1 MRSKEFLGLHS
12 TLAEIVGEPLGGAP
26 PFPKCVKD
34 IQTRVKS
41 TDGDEPVPAAAI
53 RWLELL
59 NRGVDP
65 HLLRQAL
72 RKRGKDPTAVRAL
85 IRFLVSKKTH
95 SQADREKL
103 DWLVTYLFEVWE
115 EGERDP
121 GGRFDSEIEQILEGC
136 EFPPLSPH
144 GEELLLEIP
153 ALLDELRFFER
164 FSQITESRVIHRG
177 RNLKNQ
183 LGEEFF
189 HPTVLAAI
197 VNYNLVLGRKMRA
210 LLQETVQRVS
220 ESAPGA
226 SAALPNT
233 QEVLQSDYR
242 AISEVLRQFTEL
254 DREAQRERE
263 QKRERATPQPLT
275 PAQAAGARATPA
287 KPPTLEEQLMALGID
302 PGRQAEQLRNR
313 VKEIALRVKSSP
325 GGAILASGGNSLVLQ
340 EWEAKAF
347 LTDYAPG
354 EESFRADFA
363 RALTTVIG
371 IIARIEEELPAY
383 YETRGV
389 EHLWKRH
396 CDALLFLLYEG
407 RRQLETLKKLSGDSE
422 KRGLVDKSKQLQTAA
437 EKLDSCVKRVAAL
450 F

>member
-1 MRSKEFLGLHS
+1 MKSREFLGLHS
-12 TLAEIVGEPLGGAP
+12 ILTDIVGEALGGVP

-34 IQTRVKS
+34 IQTRAKS
-41 TDGDEPVPAAAI
+41 PEGDEPVPEAAL

-72 RKRGKDPTAVRAL
+72 QKREKDQAEVRAL
-85 IRFLVSKKTH
+85 IRFLVSKPSH
-95 SQADREKL
+95 SQADREKA

-115 EGERDP
+115 EGDRDA
-121 GGRFDSEIEQILEGC
+121 GGRFDTEIEQILEGC
-136 EFPPLSPH
+136 DFPPLSPH

-153 ALLDELRFFER
+153 VLLDELRFFER
-164 FSQITESRVIHRG
+164 FSQITESRIIHRG

-183 LGEEFF
+183 FGEEFF

-210 LLQETVQRVS
+210 LLQETVQAISRS
-220 ESAPGA
+220 GPGA
-226 SAALPNT
+226 SATLPNT

-242 AISEVLRQFTEL
+242 VSSEVLHQLTAL
-254 DREAQRERE
+254 DREAQRVRE
-263 QKRERATPQPLT
+263 QRREKRVPEPLT
-275 PAQAAGARATPA
+275 PAQAASARAAEA
-287 KPPTLEEQLMALGID
+287 KPPTLEEQLIALGID

-313 VKEIALRVKSSP
+313 IKEIALRVKSSP
-325 GGAILASGGNSLVLQ
+325 GGAPLPSAGGKLTLHD
-340 EWEAKAF
+340 WESKAF
-347 LTDYAPG
+347 LTEYSPA

-363 RALTTVIG
+363 RAVTSVIG
-371 IIARIEEELPAY
+371 IITRIEEELPAY
-383 YETRGV
+383 FETRGV

-396 CDALLFLLYEG
+396 CDALVYLLYEG
-407 RRQLETLKKLSGDSE
+407 RRQLETLKKLAADSD
-422 KRGLVDKSKQLQTAA
+422 KRGLKDKSTQLLATA
-437 EKLDSCVKRVAAL
+437 EKLDGYVKRVGAL

>member
-1 MRSKEFLGLHS
+1 MRSTEFLKLHS
-12 TLAEIVGEPLGGAP
+12 ILSEIIAEPLGGTP

-34 IQTRVKS
+34 IQTRAQS
-41 TDGDEPVPAAAI
+41 PDGDEPVPEAAL

-72 RKRGKDPTAVRAL
+72 QKRGKDPDAAQAL
-85 IRFLVSKKTH
+85 IRFLVSKQTH

-103 DWLVTYLFEVWE
+103 DWLVTFLLEVWE
-115 EGERDP
+115 KGDRDSGER
-121 GGRFDSEIEQILEGC
+121 FDVEIERILEGC
-136 EFPPLSPH
+136 DFPPLSPH

-153 ALLDELRFFER
+153 ALLDELRFFVR
-164 FSQITESRVIHRG
+164 FSQITESRIIHRG

-183 LGEEFF
+183 FEEEFF

-197 VNYNLVLGRKMRA
+197 VNYNLVLGRKMRG
-210 LLQETVQRVS
+210 LLHETMQTISQSGS
-220 ESAPGA
+220 EA

-233 QEVLQSDYR
+233 QDVLQSDYR
-242 AISEVLRQFTEL
+242 VISEVLQQLTVL
-254 DREAQRERE
+254 DREAQREQE
-263 QKRERATPQPLT
+263 QKRERTGPAPL
-275 PAQAAGARATPA
+275 PPEQLAAARAAAT
-287 KPPTLEEQLMALGID
+287 KPLTLEEQLIALGID

-313 VKEIALRVKSSP
+313 VKEIALRVRSSP
-325 GGAILASGGNSLVLQ
+325 GGAPLQSASGTLVLSD
-340 EWEAKAF
+340 WESKAF
-347 LTDYAPG
+347 LSEYSPS

-363 RALTTVIG
+363 RSITSVIG

-383 YETRGV
+383 FETRGA

-396 CDALLFLLYEG
+396 CDALLYLLYEG
-407 RRQLETLKKLSGDSE
+407 RRQLETLKNLAADST
-422 KRGLVDKSKQLQTAA
+422 KRGLQDKSTQLLATA
-437 EKLDSCVKRVAAL
+437 EKLESYAKRVAAL

>member
-1 MRSKEFLGLHS
+1 MQGTEFLELHS
-12 TLAEIVGEPLGGAP
+12 ILTEIMAEPLGGAP
-26 PFPKCVKD
+26 PIPLFVTD
-34 IQTRVKS
+34 IETRAKS
-41 TDGDEPVPAAAI
+41 PDGDAPVSEEAL

-72 RKRGKDPTAVRAL
+72 QKRKKDQAEVQAL

-95 SQADREKL
+95 SQADREKV

-115 EGERDP
+115 ERDRDP
-121 GGRFDSEIEQILEGC
+121 GGRFDTEIEQILEGC
-136 EFPPLSPH
+136 DFPPLSPH

-153 ALLDELRFFER
+153 VLLDELRFFER
-164 FSQITESRVIHRG
+164 FSQITESRIIHRG

-183 LGEEFF
+183 FEEEFF

-197 VNYNLVLGRKMRA
+197 VNYNLVLGRKMRG
-210 LLQETVQRVS
+210 LLHETMQAISR
-220 ESAPGA
+220 SAPGA

-242 AISEVLRQFTEL
+242 VISEFLQQVTEL
-254 DREAQRERE
+254 EREAQRERE
-263 QKRERATPQPLT
+263 QKREKAAPEPLT
-275 PAQAAGARATPA
+275 TEKLAAARAAAA
-287 KPPTLEEQLMALGID
+287 KPPSMEEQLIALGID

-325 GGAILASGGNSLVLQ
+325 GGAPLPSGGGGLILSD
-340 EWEAKAF
+340 WESKAF
-347 LTDYAPG
+347 LTEYSPA

-363 RALTTVIG
+363 RAVTSVIG
-371 IIARIEEELPAY
+371 IITRIEEELPAY
-383 YETRGV
+383 FETRGA

-396 CDALLFLLYEG
+396 CDALVYLLYEG
-407 RRQLETLKKLSGDSE
+407 RRQLEILKKLSADSD
-422 KRGLVDKSKQLQTAA
+422 KRGLKEKSTQLLATA
-437 EKLDSCVKRVAAL
+437 EKFDSYVKRVAAL